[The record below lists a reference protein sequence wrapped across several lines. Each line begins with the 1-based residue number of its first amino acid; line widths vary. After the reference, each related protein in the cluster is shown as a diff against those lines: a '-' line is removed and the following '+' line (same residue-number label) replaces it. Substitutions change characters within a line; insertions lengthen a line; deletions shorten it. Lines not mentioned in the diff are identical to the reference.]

1 MKCARRTRDATESDE
16 RKNVQAALSIRKN
29 TRQKSERDCSRIN
42 GIIRRARDRRVY
54 VDEYR
59 CMLNMCVRMCAY
71 ELGYECASNGAMNKC
86 VSFFGRGE

>member
-1 MKCARRTRDATESDE
+1 MQDATGSDE
-16 RKNVQAALSIRKN
+16 RKNVQAALSIREN
-29 TRQKSERDCSRIN
+29 TRRKSERDCSRIN
-42 GIIRRARDRRVY
+42 GIIRRARNRKVY

-71 ELGYECASNGAMNKC
+71 GLGYECASEGAMNKR